1 MHTLSH
7 PVASRAGFAASFLLV
22 ALVACGGGGDGGGG
36 GTGPNPAST
45 TYTGF
50 MTADDGSS
58 AGLALIFAS
67 AVAIRPGE
75 ASLSAPVAV
84 TGTASLV
91 GGGSIALSGSI
102 DAGDFTATGGGLT
115 LTGSLSEGVLNG
127 RFTGPGGVNGG
138 FAAAAA
144 SAGHAVY
151 AYCGTY
157 SGTVVNST
165 DTESGSWH
173 AIVFGSDVVGDIIPD
188 GTNADAF
195 LTGFLGSAAPGPN
208 STTKVIVNISA
219 GDESL
224 TGDGS
229 VSADWSTL
237 GGTYSKR
244 FSGLPD
250 QSSDGE
256 FSGTR
261 CPGT

>member
-1 MHTLSH
+1 MRTFSL
-7 PVASRAGFAASFLLV
+7 PVAPRARFAASFLLA
-22 ALVACGGGGDGGGG
+22 ALAACGGGDGDGG

-45 TYTGF
+45 TYSGF

-58 AGLALIFAS
+58 AGLALTFAS
-67 AVAIRPGE
+67 AVAVR
-75 ASLSAPVAV
+75 ASSSAPVAV
-84 TGTASLV
+84 TGVATLV
-91 GGGSIALSGSI
+91 GGGTVSLAGSV

-115 LTGSLSEGVLNG
+115 LTGTISEGVLNG

-151 AYCGTY
+151 AYCGSY
-157 SGTVVNST
+157 GGTVINST

-173 AIVFGSDVVGDIIPD
+173 VIVFGSDVAGDIIPD

-195 LTGFLGSAAPGPN
+195 LTGFLGSTAPGPS

-224 TGDGS
+224 TADGS
-229 VSADWSTL
+229 ISADWSTL